1 MNEIE
6 IFKAKKG
13 KPNVREMA
21 IKNGIEFPSD
31 EELLMLILNGGTKT
45 MPLEKLAEKALSV
58 INEYRP
64 DELVKHLTQISGM
77 GTAKALALAA
87 AVELGRRRN
96 SFSRCRIERPSDI
109 VPYVKHYSLEKKEH
123 FVVATVN
130 GARELLNI
138 RIVSMGTVNRTLVHP
153 REVFAEAI
161 TEHAAGII
169 CFHNHPCG
177 PCLPSNAD
185 RTTTTTLEDAAVILG
200 ITLLDHIIVTHEDY
214 YSFLEHGLLKTAQYS
229 KDLFTASDQ
238 EIPC

>member
-6 IFKAKKG
+6 IFGGKKA

-31 EELLMLILNGGTKT
+31 EELLMLILNGGTKK
-45 MPLEKLAEKALSV
+45 MPLEKLAEKALCV
-58 INEYRP
+58 INEYGT
-64 DELVKHLTQISGM
+64 DELVEHLTRISGM
-77 GTAKALALAA
+77 GDAKALALAA

-96 SFSRCRIERPSDI
+96 SCSRCRIERPSDI
-109 VPYVKHYSLEKKEH
+109 VPYVKHFSLEKKEH

-138 RIVSMGTVNRTLVHP
+138 RVVSIGTVSRTLVHP

-185 RTTTTTLEDAAVILG
+185 RTTTTALEEAAVILG
-200 ITLLDHIIVTHEDY
+200 ITFMDHIIVTHEDY
-214 YSFLEHGLLKTAQYS
+214 FSFLEHGLLKSSHY
-229 KDLFTASDQ
+229 KDDIFTVSDQ
-238 EIPC
+238 ENIC